1 MNSLLGKKINLKCDL
16 AGEFPIYIYW
26 DKNSNLLL
34 YSKSIVKLLEDQR
47 IHKPL
52 KINFKS
58 LSFLLQSSVVPP
70 PHSIYENIYILNMEM
85 KQSYIPMRIKLMLNS
100 LTNFP
105 LSILVMQK
113 RRLQNQMKISY

>member
-1 MNSLLGKKINLKCDL
+1 MINEFIAGQKKINLKCDL

-26 DKNSNLLL
+26 DNSNLLL

-58 LSFLLQSSVVPP
+58 LNFLSKQCSTPSR
-70 PHSIYENIYILNMEM
+70 SIYENIYILNMGDEAELYSNEN
-85 KQSYIPMRIKLMLNS
+85 KINVKFSHK
-100 LTNFP
+100 FP

-113 RRLQNQMKISY
+113 KDYRTK